1 MSRAITLRRLTYIGL
16 PTAGLALGY
25 YNYPKLKGLFPG
37 ATIEVPVRVRGPDG
51 KAMASTKTFGRL
63 SPAEI
68 DQKIR
73 ENASGQRTLRPNG
86 LSESHILRAFYCTL
100 TKCLITFSLAVPN
113 RIPRSERWH

>member
-25 YNYPKLKGLFPG
+25 YNYPKLKTLLPGAFPG
-37 ATIEVPVRVRGPDG
+37 ATIEVPIRVRGPDG

-86 LSESHILRAFYCTL
+86 LSEPSASETL
-100 TKCLITFSLAVPN
+100 C
-113 RIPRSERWH
+113 